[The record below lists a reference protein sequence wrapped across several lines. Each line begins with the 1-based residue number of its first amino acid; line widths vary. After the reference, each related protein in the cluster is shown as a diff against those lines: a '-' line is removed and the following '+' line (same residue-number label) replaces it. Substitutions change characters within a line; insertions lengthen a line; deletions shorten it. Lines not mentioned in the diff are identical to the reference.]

1 MSEPSPRRHV
11 LKPFLA
17 RVEKQTPVEGGVA
30 MKVLPYHG
38 YLNLR
43 GDPNDS
49 GFLEAVREALGQPL
63 PVAPNTFTQGACRV
77 FWLGPDEWLV
87 MTKPGV
93 EEPSAGER
101 EGAPLASKEP
111 SAGEREGAPLASKEP
126 SAGEREGAPLAS
138 KEPSA
143 GEREGARPPWKEPLA
158 PRLADALLGRAC
170 ALTDLTGGQI
180 CIRLSGGKARDVLA
194 KGCALDFHPR
204 VFRPGQC
211 AQTVLGKA
219 SMLICL
225 SRHGPDPDS
234 SGDAMAEDD
243 SSRACHGEF
252 FDIVVRRTF
261 AEYAAEWLYR
271 SAEEYGVRVDCD
283 G

>member
-1 MSEPSPRRHV
+1 MSEPLPRRHV

-93 EEPSAGER
+93 VEA
-101 EGAPLASKEP
+101 LAT
-111 SAGEREGAPLASKEP
+111 
-126 SAGEREGAPLAS
+126 
-138 KEPSA
+138 
-143 GEREGARPPWKEPLA
+143 
-158 PRLADALLGRAC
+158 RLADALLGRAC

>member
-1 MSEPSPRRHV
+1 MSEPSQRRHV

-49 GFLEAVREALGQPL
+49 SFLEAVREALGQPL
-63 PVAPNTFTQGACRV
+63 PVAPNTFTQGVCRV

-101 EGAPLASKEP
+101 EGV
-111 SAGEREGAPLASKEP
+111 
-126 SAGEREGAPLAS
+126 
-138 KEPSA
+138 
-143 GEREGARPPWKEPLA
+143 RPPRKEPLA

-180 CIRLSGGKARDVLA
+180 CIRLSGGNARDALA
-194 KGCALDFHPR
+194 KGCTLDFHPR

-271 SAEEYGVRVDCD
+271 SAEEYGVSVDCD

>member
-1 MSEPSPRRHV
+1 MSEPAQRRHV
-11 LKPFLA
+11 LAPFLA
-17 RVEKQTPVEGGVA
+17 RAEMHTPPACGVA
-30 MKVLPYHG
+30 IEVLPYQG

-63 PVAPNTFTQGACRV
+63 PVAANTFTQGACRV

-87 MTKPGV
+87 MTGPGM

-101 EGAPLASKEP
+101 EGASLARKEPLAR
-111 SAGEREGAPLASKEP
+111 EREGAPLA
-126 SAGEREGAPLAS
+126 REQALAT
-138 KEPSA
+138 
-143 GEREGARPPWKEPLA
+143 
-158 PRLADALLGRAC
+158 RLADALPGRAC

-180 CIRLSGGKARDVLA
+180 CIRLSGGNARDALA
-194 KGCALDFHPR
+194 KGCTLDFHPR

-225 SRHGPDPDS
+225 FRTGPDPAG
-234 SGDAMAEDD
+234 SGDRIAEGD
-243 SSRACHGEF
+243 SGPAGDGEF

-271 SAEEYGVRVDCD
+271 SAEEYGVRVDCH